1 MTDRKDYFE
10 EEQDY
15 RRMQKSTNKR
25 DRRNNRHKNRQNLD
39 DIVHK
44 INNGFDLD
52 SLEDQLE
59 DDDHE

>member
-1 MTDRKDYFE
+1 MNNRNDHFD

-15 RRMQKSTNKR
+15 RRMQKSSNRR
-25 DRRNNRHKNRQNLD
+25 DRRNNRHKNRQSLD

-52 SLEDQLE
+52 SLEDELE
-59 DDDHE
+59 DESNE

>member
-15 RRMQKSTNKR
+15 RRMQKSSNRR
-25 DRRNNRHKNRQNLD
+25 DRRNNRHKNRQNLH
-39 DIVHK
+39 DIVEK

-52 SLEDQLE
+52 SLEDELE